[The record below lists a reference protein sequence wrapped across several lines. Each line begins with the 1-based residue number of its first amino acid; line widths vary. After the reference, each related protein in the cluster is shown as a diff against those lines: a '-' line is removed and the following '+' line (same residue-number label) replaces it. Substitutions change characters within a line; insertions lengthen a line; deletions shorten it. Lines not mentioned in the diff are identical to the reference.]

1 MFPEKKDIHYIGG
14 SEVLP
19 APLAVEEEAE
29 AINELGSKDD
39 EYAKKVLIEHNLRLV
54 VYIAKKI

>member
-1 MFPEKKDIHYIGG
+1 M
-14 SEVLP
+14 LP

-54 VYIAKKI
+54 VYICQKNLTIQGLE